1 MDLPSGPIDF
11 SSMEQLL
18 NDPNIKEMAEQI
30 SKNPAFEQMTQAL
43 QNAMQAPTDGAPA
56 AGQPPLDPSQYAK
69 AMSSILENSDFM
81 KMAEDLGRRIME
93 VRWSWVGT
101 T

>member
-1 MDLPSGPIDF
+1 MADLPTGPFDF

-43 QNAMQAPTDGAPA
+43 QNAMQAPEGAA
-56 AGQPPLDPSQYAK
+56 TAGQPPLDPAQYAK
-69 AMSSILENSDFM
+69 AMSSILENQDFM
-81 KMAEDLGRRIME
+81 KMAENLGRRIME
-93 VRWSWVGT
+93 VR
-101 T
+101 